1 MFLVKYVHF
10 LVGRLVLRQGSL
22 CSFFTAT
29 AAATAAVFPILRLLG
44 FLWTF
49 TVPSK
54 CLQLSLNLYQLI
66 LLHISIEQTKLI
78 DSPSPHYLNRHINK
92 TVQT

>member
-1 MFLVKYVHF
+1 MVVFCSENGNKSLYIIGH
-10 LVGRLVLRQGSL
+10 LVLRQGSL

-29 AAATAAVFPILRLLG
+29 AAATAAAAAVFPILRLLG

-54 CLQLSLNLYQLI
+54 CLQLSLNLYYFTFPLNKLN
-66 LLHISIEQTKLI
+66 LLTL
-78 DSPSPHYLNRHINK
+78 PPP
-92 TVQT
+92 TT